1 MKIVIL
7 GNEVTLRQQDVAI
20 AKKVLDRF
28 MNVIKNGSID
38 NNMPT
43 LYLTVLAVMKVRS
56 EEMLNS
62 LDLSEIN
69 KIISLLNNK

>member
-1 MKIVIL
+1 MS
-7 GNEVTLRQQDVAI
+7 
-20 AKKVLDRF
+20 
-28 MNVIKNGSID
+28 VIKNGSID

>member
-28 MNVIKNGSID
+28 MSVIKNGSID

>member
-28 MNVIKNGSID
+28 MNVMKNGSID